1 MVTGFLWGRE
11 ACLARG
17 RDGHVVLL
25 RVGHMITHRVRHLPG
40 RTIGG
45 TSAAIV
51 ATVAAVLT
59 ATVPASAHETGAIHV
74 ASSQVP
80 VGGTIDIR
88 GEKLPKSQTIK
99 LELRGILD
107 NYPVGEVRTDT
118 GGAFKAQL
126 AVPPAAPVAQYTL
139 VAIAS
144 DGDVT
149 ARTDLTIVAAGV
161 AATAGSTTASSAM
174 PGMPGM
180 SGEMATKEMM
190 HIDNT
195 TTTGQWVVIYLL
207 IGLSLAAGIFLLRSS
222 AAPTH

>member
-1 MVTGFLWGRE
+1 MIKHTIRQLSGRKIPGTPAVMV
-11 ACLARG
+11 
-17 RDGHVVLL
+17 
-25 RVGHMITHRVRHLPG
+25 
-40 RTIGG
+40 
-45 TSAAIV
+45 AI
-51 ATVAAVLT
+51 VAAVLT
-59 ATVPASAHETGAIHV
+59 ATVPVSAHETGAIHV

-80 VGGTIDIR
+80 VGGSIDIR

-126 AVPPAAPVAQYTL
+126 AVPPNAPVAQYTL

-161 AATAGSTTASSAM
+161 ASTAASTAASTSM

-180 SGEMATKEMM
+180 SGEMATAELM
-190 HIDNT
+190 HIDRT
-195 TTTGQWVVIYLL
+195 TTSGQWVVIYLI
-207 IGLSLAAGIFLLRSS
+207 IGLSLAAGIFLVRSS
-222 AAPTH
+222 AAATH